1 MGVVANSG
9 YVLRRT
15 MQAARS
21 PEILEED
28 DSPGAPVLKLIV
40 YVIANS

>member
-1 MGVVANSG
+1 MVKIGAPR
-9 YVLRRT
+9 YVLRPII
-15 MQAARS
+15 QAARS

-28 DSPGAPVLKLIV
+28 DSPGDPVLKLIV